1 MNKCDKCGREARVHL
16 TEIIDGQKTERHLC
30 EDCAVSEGV
39 TVKAH
44 LSISEILEELVLQS
58 AAGKELSRLKCDIC
72 GISFL
77 EFRQGGLLGCPN
89 DYNAFEDVLARLLE
103 RAHEGGSH
111 HVGKTPA
118 GAAENER
125 GQTELLRLRGQL
137 KEAVAL
143 EKYERAAELRD
154 RIKELEDSW
163 TSPT

>member
-89 DYNAFEDVLARLLE
+89 DYNAFEDVLARLLK
-103 RAHEGGSH
+103 RTTKAVRTTSARHPPAQPRTSAGRLNCSGCGG
-111 HVGKTPA
+111 
-118 GAAENER
+118 N
-125 GQTELLRLRGQL
+125 
-137 KEAVAL
+137 
-143 EKYERAAELRD
+143 
-154 RIKELEDSW
+154 
-163 TSPT
+163 